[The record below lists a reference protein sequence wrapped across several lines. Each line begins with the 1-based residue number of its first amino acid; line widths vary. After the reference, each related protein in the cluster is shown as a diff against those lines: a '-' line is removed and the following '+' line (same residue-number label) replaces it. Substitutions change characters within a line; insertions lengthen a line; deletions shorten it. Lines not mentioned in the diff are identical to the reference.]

1 MVSSRNLHSGSPWQ
15 SATGLITSTH
25 SNHGGKTSEESK
37 VKHLLITTIAAVLV
51 LGCASRMQPPVTSI
65 HKAAKTGNIRAVK
78 QHLTAGVDVNAMD
91 ANKMTALHWAAMKGQ
106 KKVVELLIIKGA
118 NLNAKTSK
126 NLTPLNLADN
136 NFQNEIAEL
145 LITNGASEFVY

>member
-1 MVSSRNLHSGSPWQ
+1 
-15 SATGLITSTH
+15 
-25 SNHGGKTSEESK
+25 
-37 VKHLLITTIAAVLV
+37 
-51 LGCASRMQPPVTSI
+51 
-65 HKAAKTGNIRAVK
+65 
-78 QHLTAGVDVNAMD
+78 VDVNAMD

>member
-1 MVSSRNLHSGSPWQ
+1 MKP
-15 SATGLITSTH
+15 
-25 SNHGGKTSEESK
+25 
-37 VKHLLITTIAAVLV
+37 LLTTTIAPVLV
-51 LGCASRMQPPVTSI
+51 LGCAPRMQPPVTSI

-126 NLTPLNLADN
+126 NLTPLNHAYN
-136 NFQNEIAEL
+136 NFQNERAEL
-145 LITNGASEFVY
+145 LIANEASEVVY

>member
-1 MVSSRNLHSGSPWQ
+1 M
-15 SATGLITSTH
+15 
-25 SNHGGKTSEESK
+25 
-37 VKHLLITTIAAVLV
+37 KHLLLTTIAAVVLV
-51 LGCASRMQPPVTSI
+51 GCVSLVQPPVISI
-65 HKAAKTGNIRAVK
+65 HKAAKTGNIEAVK
-78 QHLTAGVDVNAMD
+78 RHLATGIGVNAMD

-106 KKVVELLIIKGA
+106 KEIVTFLIIRGA

-145 LITNGASEFVY
+145 LIANGASEFIY